1 MISRLFLAVS
11 LLIPVF
17 SLAQVPVD
25 EDGNVI
31 GQYEPSDG
39 AALLSAAELEE
50 LVGPIALYPD
60 DLLAIVLPAS
70 AYPLQVVEAARF
82 LEAYENDS
90 SLEPDKDWDD
100 SIVALINYPE
110 VVELLNEDLDW
121 TLRLG
126 DAMATQQTDVVAAVE
141 AFRDR
146 AYAAGNL
153 KSDEYQNVAEND
165 GVIYIEPAEEDV
177 IYVPYYEPARVVYVQ
192 PDPVYFYYPR
202 PRPVYYYPYAAN
214 YHFAHNHF
222 WGVTTAFTIGWAS
235 HSLHTYH
242 HSYYGHP
249 YYGRS
254 YWNHWY
260 RRPSIT
266 VYNNYYSPTYRN
278 GRHHYRNGDRWR
290 AHDRRRE
297 YVRRE
302 GYARSDRQGHRRTL
316 SVNRTNRQ
324 VAFRPRDERITPRA
338 PSTRSSQTS
347 RQTAARTLENRRQ
360 DGARR
365 NNSNRTQQPAVRSN
379 VRRTEDLAVR
389 SDSRRNQ
396 AQPVMRSQTQRR
408 SPTGLSTRSNAKRD
422 QAAPVVRSQSQR
434 RPATSLST
442 RSNARRNQAAPVV
455 RSQAQRR
462 QEPVRQQRSS
472 APAVRQ
478 QRQAPVAQQ
487 RQAPQRQQASRP
499 VKKQAQARSNSGRK
513 SSERR
518 SDSRGGSRRQ

>member
-1 MISRLFLAVS
+1 MNARLFLAVS

-31 GQYEPSDG
+31 GQYEPSADI
-39 AALLSAAELEE
+39 ALLSAAELEE

-82 LEAYENDS
+82 LEAYEIDS
-90 SLEPDKDWDD
+90 SLEPNEDWDD

-126 DAMATQQTDVVAAVE
+126 DAMAAQQSDVVAAVE

-153 KSDEYQNVAEND
+153 KSDEYQTVAEND

-177 IYVPYYEPARVVYVQ
+177 IYVPYYEPTRVVYVQ

-254 YWNHWY
+254 YWHHWY

-266 VYNNYYSPTYRN
+266 VYNNYYSHSYRN
-278 GRHHYRNGDRWR
+278 GGHHYRNGDRWR
-290 AHDRRRE
+290 AQDRRRE

-302 GYARSDRQGHRRTL
+302 GYARTDRQGNRRTL

-338 PSTRSSQTS
+338 PATRSSQS
-347 RQTAARTLENRRQ
+347 RQQPAARTSENRRQ
-360 DGARR
+360 DGARQ
-365 NNSNRTQQPAVRSN
+365 NNNARTQQPAVRSN
-379 VRRTEDLAVR
+379 VRRSEDLAVR
-389 SDSRRNQ
+389 SNARRNSSE
-396 AQPVMRSQTQRR
+396 PVVRSQTQRR
-408 SPTGLSTRSNAKRD
+408 SSSLSTGSHARRDQPQSVVRSQTQRRSSSLSTGSNARRE
-422 QAAPVVRSQSQR
+422 QAQPVVRSQ
-434 RPATSLST
+434 T
-442 RSNARRNQAAPVV
+442 
-455 RSQAQRR
+455 QRR

-472 APAVRQ
+472 TPVARQ

-487 RQAPQRQQASRP
+487 RQAPQRQQASRS
-499 VKKQAQARSNSGRK
+499 VQKQPQVRSNSGRK

-518 SDSRGGSRRQ
+518 SDSRSGSRRK